1 MHQYKWAGAGELLKG
16 HSDVTNRLDQWMQ
29 NRAPDGDNVRD
40 YQFNTIGMKAAFMQ
54 MSKGFF
60 KF

>member
-1 MHQYKWAGAGELLKG
+1 VLLKG